1 MELGKRPDSSSA
13 EKVKAYN
20 QILNRIKHLGFWLD
34 IPPAVLLTWDL
45 SPREREREPER
56 GRGREGGRGGEREG
70 EKERRSSFVLKL
82 VATVV
87 CL

>member
-34 IPPAVLLTWDL
+34 IP
-45 SPREREREPER
+45 PREREREPER

-82 VATVV
+82 VAVV